1 LDEFYVV
8 GEGSFYK
15 CVLLREGAPEGVS
28 TRVFLN
34 LRRMHEYETSP
45 YTNKQLAFDFLA
57 SFQFHR
63 KEKFP
68 WEHGNI

>member
-1 LDEFYVV
+1 MNFMLW
-8 GEGSFYK
+8 GEVPFTSVFSPKG
-15 CVLLREGAPEGVS
+15 GPPEGVS

-45 YTNKQLAFDFLA
+45 YANKQLAFDFLA